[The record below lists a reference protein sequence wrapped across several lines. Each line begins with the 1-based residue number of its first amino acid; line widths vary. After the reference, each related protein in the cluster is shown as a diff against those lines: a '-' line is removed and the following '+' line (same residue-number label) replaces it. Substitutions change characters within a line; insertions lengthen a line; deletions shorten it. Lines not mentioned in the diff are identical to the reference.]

1 MAGAACR
8 AFAHSITLKT
18 PSTWCIGAGVVRLS
32 ILIIDDFYD
41 DPQAVRNA
49 ALHTDYARQVDGA
62 NYPGDNSAEAF
73 EVQGLNE
80 VVSNVVHE
88 PLVGT
93 PGSGHCRFRI
103 ATAGAESRA
112 RARMHVD
119 GQSYWSGIVYLT
131 LPEHCRGGT
140 EFYRHKELGTDRAPI
155 YDHEV
160 AALGKQSCAQFTQ
173 EIIRRDGKD
182 PSKWEHLMT
191 VPMQFNRCV
200 LFRPWFWHTSGESFG
215 DCGENARLIQLFFFT
230 LDKSRL
236 SSPPA
241 GAGHAAP
248 GSARGANQDSS
259 SS

>member
-1 MAGAACR
+1 
-8 AFAHSITLKT
+8 
-18 PSTWCIGAGVVRLS
+18 VRLS

-41 DPQAVRNA
+41 DAHAVRNA

-88 PLVGT
+88 PLMGT

-140 EFYRHKELGTDRAPI
+140 EFYRHRELGTDRAPI

-160 AALGKQSCAQFTQ
+160 AAFGKQSCSQFTQ
-173 EIIRRDGKD
+173 EIIRRDGND
-182 PSKWEHLMT
+182 PSKWEHIMT
-191 VPMQFNRCV
+191 IPMRFNRCV

-236 SSPPA
+236 SPSAA
-241 GAGHAAP
+241 GAGDAAP
-248 GSARGANQDSS
+248 GSVPGANQGHPPS
-259 SS
+259 